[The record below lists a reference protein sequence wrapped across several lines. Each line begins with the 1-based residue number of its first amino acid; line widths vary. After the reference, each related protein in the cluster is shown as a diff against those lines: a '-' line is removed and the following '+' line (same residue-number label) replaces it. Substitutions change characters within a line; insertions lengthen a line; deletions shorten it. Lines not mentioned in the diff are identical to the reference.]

1 MNILSKDIKSMQF
14 LCTIQLFLKWVL
26 IMLSKVKITNLFGR
40 FDYNIDFKDKDV
52 TIITGPNG
60 FGKSTI
66 LKIID
71 AVSKGNIFYI
81 STLMF
86 EKIELNFD
94 QNVSICF
101 QKNDEKFFV
110 DNLLINSDII
120 NYEPIQIRRRFPWI
134 RYKDKG
140 VFVDLRNN
148 TVIEEK
154 YLQTYCA
161 LSYGFNDENNLR
173 DLLKN
178 QELIDKINSIKLL
191 TGNVRLIS
199 EQRLFRKEFSFE
211 EREKVVDTITE
222 LPDKLKTEISKVSEE
237 YASKASRL
245 DSTYPKRLFAA
256 TIGLQGQEEY
266 RKCLDVA
273 NKKFEKLNQY
283 KLVDMSIIDE
293 PYYKKEHS
301 TALKI
306 YFDDFSEKH
315 EVFEKLIKKLDA
327 FTKIINDR
335 FSFKRICISRQEGFY
350 IEDID
355 NGKRIG
361 LDQLSSGEK
370 QEIVLFYDL
379 IFGIK
384 EGLLLLIDEPEISL
398 HIAWQ
403 KKFLDDLLDVADVGD
418 VKVIVATHSP
428 QIISNH
434 WDIQVD
440 LGDLYAGQLNKG

>member
-1 MNILSKDIKSMQF
+1 
-14 LCTIQLFLKWVL
+14 
-26 IMLSKVKITNLFGR
+26 MLNRVKIINLFGR
-40 FDYNIDFKDKDV
+40 FNYDINFQNNDV
-52 TIITGPNG
+52 TILTGPNG

-66 LKIID
+66 LKIVEAI
-71 AVSKGNIFYI
+71 SKGNIFYI
-81 STLMF
+81 TTLMF
-86 EKIELNFD
+86 EEIELTFEEDKLVHFKKIN
-94 QNVSICF
+94 N
-101 QKNDEKFFV
+101 KFFL
-110 DNLLINSDII
+110 DNLEVDLENI
-120 NYEPIQIRRRFPWI
+120 NYEFIQIRRRFPWI
-134 RYKDKG
+134 KYKDKG
-140 VFVDLRNN
+140 IFVDLRNN
-148 TVIEEK
+148 NVIEEK
-154 YLQTYCA
+154 HLQMYCA
-161 LSYGFNDENNLR
+161 LSYGFNEECNWR
-173 DLLKN
+173 DSAKY
-178 QELIDKINSIKLL
+178 QELMDKINSIKLL
-191 TGNVRLIS
+191 IGNVRLIS

-237 YASKASRL
+237 YASTANKL

-266 RKCLDVA
+266 RKCLDIA

-350 IEDID
+350 IEDTD
-355 NGKRIG
+355 NSKRIE
-361 LDQLSSGEK
+361 LEQLSSGEK

-384 EGLLLLIDEPEISL
+384 DGLLLLIDEPEISL

-403 KKFLDDLLDVADVGD
+403 KKFLDDLLEVADVGD

-440 LGDLYAGQLNKG
+440 LGDLYAHQFNKG